1 MTDNSMV
8 YANHTQLGLIMTP
21 DRAATARNWAS
32 MADVSVRAFDNW
44 LSGRR
49 DLPSAA
55 DADVLALDV
64 GYIGIEALT
73 TRLSAVGHQDGSRLV
88 FILDEDCIDSG
99 TVLLDIKG
107 ARFLYWPTDRED
119 FVNSLSLPQSRDLA
133 FEERAPFG
141 TEELGDLKDQ
151 VEKIASAL
159 DYMMARGS
167 NGAEPPR
174 ERSSSESAA
183 LIRDLIRQRRLR
195 ADFFPSDLF
204 ADPAWDILL
213 DLAAARHE
221 GTKVSVSSLCIAAN
235 VPTTTALR
243 WIKALGDAGLLERQP
258 DPGDGRR
265 SFIALTERTAA
276 LMERYLDVAS

>member
-1 MTDNSMV
+1 
-8 YANHTQLGLIMTP
+8 
-21 DRAATARNWAS
+21 
-32 MADVSVRAFDNW
+32 
-44 LSGRR
+44 
-49 DLPSAA
+49 
-55 DADVLALDV
+55 
-64 GYIGIEALT
+64 
-73 TRLSAVGHQDGSRLV
+73 
-88 FILDEDCIDSG
+88 
-99 TVLLDIKG
+99 
-107 ARFLYWPTDRED
+107 
-119 FVNSLSLPQSRDLA
+119 
-133 FEERAPFG
+133 
-141 TEELGDLKDQ
+141 
-151 VEKIASAL
+151 
-159 DYMMARGS
+159 MARGS